1 MDIMQQQQCDS
12 LGRRLRWSA
21 PVLTALFLMGA
32 GCASHTTRARYDRG
46 LVVVVPGIEGEG
58 IFNWEIVHGLD
69 NAGVPY
75 ALEIDDWTTGIAPLF
90 LYHLMD
96 HKRCLAEARTV
107 AERIERYARW
117 HEGKPLWIVA
127 QSGGGG
133 IAVLAL
139 DAMAEDCQVDGVV
152 LIAPGIGREYNLAKA
167 LRRVR
172 TKIYHYYSRSDV
184 FFLGAG
190 TTVFGNI
197 DRTHGK
203 SAGRHGF
210 IVPDGL
216 PDEDKAMYKSKLEQF
231 DCSSRKVT
239 KGTSHIGLHLTS
251 SDPRFIEKVV
261 APRIWKGKE

>member
-1 MDIMQQQQCDS
+1 
-12 LGRRLRWSA
+12 
-21 PVLTALFLMGA
+21 MGM
-32 GCASHTTRARYDRG
+32 GCASHTTRTRYDRG
-46 LVVVVPGIEGEG
+46 LVVVLPGVEGEG
-58 IFNWEIVHGLD
+58 IFNWEIVHGLEKG
-69 NAGVPY
+69 GVPY
-75 ALEIDDWTTGIAPLF
+75 ALEIHDWTTGVAPLF
-90 LYHLMD
+90 LYHLLD
-96 HKRCLAEARTV
+96 YNRCRAEARVV

-117 HEGKPLWIVA
+117 HEGNPVWIVA

-139 DAMAEDCQVDGVV
+139 EALSKDCQVDGVV

-172 TKIYHYYSRSDV
+172 TKIYHYYSRSDI

-210 IVPDGL
+210 VVPDRL
-216 PDEDKAMYKSKLEQF
+216 PDDDKALYKSKLQQF

-239 KGTSHIGLHLTS
+239 KGTGHIGLHLTS
-251 SDPRFIEKVV
+251 SDPRFIRRVV
-261 APRIWKGKE
+261 APRIWKGEK

>member
-1 MDIMQQQQCDS
+1 MHTPAVVIT
-12 LGRRLRWSA
+12 L
-21 PVLTALFLMGA
+21 VLMAT
-32 GCASHTTRARYDRG
+32 GCVSNQLLTRERYDRG
-46 LVVVVPGIEGEG
+46 LVLVLPGIEGEG
-58 IFNWEIVHGLD
+58 IFNWEIVHGLEK
-69 NAGVPY
+69 AGVPY
-75 ALEIDDWTTGIAPLF
+75 ALEIRDWTTGIAPLF

-96 HKRCLAEARTV
+96 HKRCLAEARSV

-133 IAVLAL
+133 MAVLVL
-139 DAMAEDCQVDGVV
+139 EAMSEDCQVDGVV

-172 TKIYHYYSRSDV
+172 EKVYNYHSRSDV
-184 FFLGAG
+184 FFLGVG

-210 IVPDGL
+210 VVPDGL
-216 PDEDKAMYKSKLEQF
+216 PDEDKALYRSKLQQF
-231 DCSSRKVT
+231 DCSSKGVT
-239 KGTSHIGLHLTS
+239 KGTGHIGLHLTS
-251 SDPRFIEKVV
+251 SDRRFIETVV
-261 APRIWKGKE
+261 APHIWNGEE